1 MKNLLVVFFL
11 FSSHLF
17 SQIGQA
23 TDVEKPKLLGKEVN
37 LYGTQGINGSV
48 RIFVIGKT
56 NENGQKLYTLK
67 FQNQEYE
74 VLQDGVSVPFYAS
87 ATELDYLF
95 NQMKMVF
102 KMDKSETKVIPV
114 GDSKFVITKVNSNEI
129 LISIDGQKNG
139 YFNVTPAGLH
149 ILFGKRW
156 NKKKW
161 KAYLKS

>member
-1 MKNLLVVFFL
+1 MKKLVLLLLIIPFVSL
-11 FSSHLF
+11 G
-17 SQIGQA
+17 QIGQA

-48 RIFVIGKT
+48 RIFVMGKT
-56 NENGQKLYTLK
+56 NGNGQKLYTLK

-74 VLQDGVSVPFYAS
+74 ILQDGVSVPFYAS

-102 KMDKSETKVIPV
+102 KLGKSEIKVIPV

-139 YFNVTPAGLH
+139 YFNVNPAGLH
-149 ILFGKRW
+149 FLFGKRW
-156 NKKKW
+156 NKKEW